1 MNIESITKMTQDVVL
16 AGNKPAKEVAE
27 KIGKPYSTLLREI
40 NPFDQNAKLGA
51 GTLLDILKAT
61 NEVSLLEH
69 MAKSIGYTIKPNNAH
84 QS

>member
-1 MNIESITKMTQDVVL
+1 MIESITKMTQDVVL
-16 AGNKPAKEVAE
+16 EGTSPAKEVAQ

-61 NEVSLLEH
+61 NEVRLLEH
-69 MAKSIGYTIKPNNAH
+69 MAKSIGYTVKPNKVHPA
-84 QS
+84 